1 VSSFKNGLPLGDRR
15 ANDPE
20 STHWG
25 DRGTSEAPDPKE
37 RVTCEDLSTFSMW
50 EIAPLWEGLERK
62 GISPSGTCQLC
73 SRSCDDGFPKPPLSS
88 PTVMDTLR
96 G

>member
-1 VSSFKNGLPLGDRR
+1 MAEKLDP
-15 ANDPE
+15 NDLV
-20 STHWG
+20 
-25 DRGTSEAPDPKE
+25 AL
-37 RVTCEDLSTFSMW
+37 EDLAISSMW
-50 EIAPLWEGLERK
+50 EVAAQVDVLERK

-73 SRSCDDGFPKPPLSS
+73 SRSCDDGLPKPPLSS

>member
-1 VSSFKNGLPLGDRR
+1 MAEHL
-15 ANDPE
+15 DP
-20 STHWG
+20 T
-25 DRGTSEAPDPKE
+25 AL
-37 RVTCEDLSTFSMW
+37 VTVEDLAISSMW
-50 EIAPLWEGLERK
+50 EVAAQVDVLERK

>member
-1 VSSFKNGLPLGDRR
+1 MANPL
-15 ANDPE
+15 DPNE
-20 STHWG
+20 L
-25 DRGTSEAPDPKE
+25 
-37 RVTCEDLSTFSMW
+37 VTIEDLAISNRWKIT
-50 EIAPLWEGLERK
+50 ALVEGLERK